1 MFKRLR
7 TLLLLAIIVV
17 AVAAVLI
24 SRLAAPPALAQ
35 SNIPVEE
42 TGVVDRGSIA
52 ITVSATGPIQ
62 ASQNVALTFPIGGT
76 VKSILVSEGDHVL
89 KGQTIAMLDT
99 QDLMDAVLLAQSG
112 VLSQQIALRR
122 LTDKPRAIDVKA
134 AQALLQ
140 LAQAQLYEAK
150 HTGSDPLQVKI
161 DALNVETA
169 KNQLWQSELQ
179 RDIDDKTK
187 ADLKKDPLTAPAA
200 INLPSD
206 NQHKLDMTSKD
217 YQIQIAQ
224 AQLNDAKSRGGDIGS
239 IGSAQAAVTAAQV
252 DLDNLLK
259 GGSTEEVVQAQAQ
272 LDAAQVSLQ
281 AAKDNLTKATLV
293 APFDGAIAKINVH
306 IGEPAPQDNAV
317 VILDTHSFLVDIPV
331 DEADINQVSVGQPA
345 QLTLDALPGAVVNGK
360 VTRIADTSSKKG
372 DVVTYKVRVEI
383 DPAGQPLL
391 TSMSATT
398 RIITS
403 QAKDVLR
410 VRNRFI
416 RMDRATN
423 KAFVTVQQQDG
434 SYKEVEVTVGIR
446 SDTYTELKS
455 GVQEGDNIAILQNQA
470 GLQFS

>member
-239 IGSAQAAVTAAQV
+239 IGSAQAAVT
-252 DLDNLLK
+252 
-259 GGSTEEVVQAQAQ
+259 S
-272 LDAAQVSLQ
+272 
-281 AAKDNLTKATLV
+281 
-293 APFDGAIAKINVH
+293 APRK
-306 IGEPAPQDNAV
+306 
-317 VILDTHSFLVDIPV
+317 
-331 DEADINQVSVGQPA
+331 
-345 QLTLDALPGAVVNGK
+345 
-360 VTRIADTSSKKG
+360 
-372 DVVTYKVRVEI
+372 
-383 DPAGQPLL
+383 
-391 TSMSATT
+391 
-398 RIITS
+398 
-403 QAKDVLR
+403 
-410 VRNRFI
+410 
-416 RMDRATN
+416 
-423 KAFVTVQQQDG
+423 
-434 SYKEVEVTVGIR
+434 
-446 SDTYTELKS
+446 
-455 GVQEGDNIAILQNQA
+455 
-470 GLQFS
+470 